1 METNISEEEAKNA
14 LNETERQAEELLKD
28 TEQTHKTLK
37 KANKLLDKIKE
48 IPVIGRIAD
57 DIAASIELIRDY
69 KDDRYRCVPTRV
81 IVAALAGILYIINP
95 FDLIPDYIPFIGWLD
110 DSFVF
115 MLILKIGLSMEL
127 EKYRKWKKAQEGE
140 PVSNKISQESDEME
154 TYSFSFDIEKPKDID
169 PKELFTEIKKQVK
182 NCSFTD
188 IQGDEKSGTITAP
201 EHPLEPFH
209 CLDKDAITAVIYEYE
224 IDEVSIKIIIRKK
237 KESLVRGLVELGKS
251 ETFFNENVQYISR
264 IFLDAIKALE
274 SKQVNPIKTD
284 DSNDE
289 DENTSLFVVSA
300 T

>member
-37 KANKLLDKIKE
+37 KAAKFLDKIKE

-115 MLILKIGLSMEL
+115 ALILKIGLSMEL
-127 EKYRKWKKAQEGE
+127 EKYRKWKEAQEDE
-140 PVSNKISQESDEME
+140 PVNNKSSPESDE
-154 TYSFSFDIEKPKDID
+154 SKNQV
-169 PKELFTEIKKQVK
+169 FT
-182 NCSFTD
+182 
-188 IQGDEKSGTITAP
+188 
-201 EHPLEPFH
+201 
-209 CLDKDAITAVIYEYE
+209 
-224 IDEVSIKIIIRKK
+224 
-237 KESLVRGLVELGKS
+237 GLS
-251 ETFFNENVQYISR
+251 
-264 IFLDAIKALE
+264 
-274 SKQVNPIKTD
+274 PI
-284 DSNDE
+284 
-289 DENTSLFVVSA
+289 
-300 T
+300 